1 MSKRTMRDTP
11 TEHLFDDLW
20 PLLEPLKRKFKK
32 GALVKYREPAR
43 WLSNWTDIPVSNGD
57 TGIIEKKGGGGVLD
71 LYGVRFFTC
80 PEKLH
85 YLSSPW
91 LEEVK

>member
-1 MSKRTMRDTP
+1 MTKPLDP
-11 TEHLFDDLW
+11 VKELW
-20 PLLEPLKRKFKK
+20 PELEPLRKKFKV
-32 GALVKYREPAR
+32 GTLVAYREPAR
-43 WLSNWTDIPVSNGD
+43 WLSNWTDIPVSSGD
-57 TGIIEKKGGGGVLD
+57 TGIIEKEGAKGTID

-80 PEKLH
+80 PENLH